1 MGKEEKNLAA
11 KNGTLMTE
19 GNIWERI
26 IKFALPL
33 MLGYLFQQ
41 FYTAVDSIV
50 VGNFVSKQALAAV
63 GTTTP
68 IVNMLI
74 GFFTG
79 LSSGASVVIAR
90 SYGAQNREK
99 LHDAVHTAIGM
110 IFSLSVVAT
119 AFGVFMVPY
128 MLRFMKTPADVFSE
142 SKTYLTI
149 YFAGIASLMIYNM
162 GAAILRAVG
171 DSKRPLYFL
180 VASSIVNIVFDL
192 VFVIVF
198 RMGVAGAAYA
208 TVLSQI
214 ISSVLVLVTLTREDE
229 DFKLH
234 WKEIKIH
241 KYVMKE
247 IFHIGF
253 PTALQQSITSFS
265 NVFVQSYINSFGS
278 SVMAAWSAYVKI
290 DHFALIPLDS
300 ISMSITTFV
309 GQNLGK
315 KNVKRA
321 EKGTKYAVI
330 LAFASTLALSLPI
343 MIFAP
348 HLIMLFNKE
357 AEVIEYGVFLLR
369 FMTPFYSLV
378 AMNSVLSGALCG
390 SGDTRVPTAIRL
402 FSFVVFRQIYLFF
415 VTQYTDSFMAVA
427 LGYPLGWMISAV
439 FGTIYYFRKRREIE
453 IKFSD

>member
-1 MGKEEKNLAA
+1 MAYKNA
-11 KNGTLMTE
+11 TLMTE
-19 GNIWERI
+19 GNIWEKI

-90 SYGAQNREK
+90 SFGAQNHKK
-99 LHDAVHTAIGM
+99 LEDAIHTAIGM
-110 IFSLSVVAT
+110 IFALSVIAT
-119 AFGVFMVPY
+119 VVGVLMVSP
-128 MLRFMKTPADVFSE
+128 MLRFMKTPDDVFSE
-142 SKTYLTI
+142 SRTYLTI

-180 VASSIVNIVFDL
+180 IASSFVNIVFDL

-198 RMGVAGAAYA
+198 KLGVAGAAYA

-214 ISSVLVLVTLTREDE
+214 ISSVLVLRTLTKEE
-229 DFKLH
+229 GIYKLF
-234 WKEIKIH
+234 WNKIKIH

-278 SVMAAWSAYVKI
+278 SVMAAWSAYIKI
-290 DHFALIPLDS
+290 DHFAIIPLDS

-309 GQNLGK
+309 GQNLGIK
-315 KNVKRA
+315 DVKRA

-330 LAFASTLALSLPI
+330 LAFAATAAITVPI
-343 MIFAP
+343 LVFAP

-357 AEVIEYGVFLLR
+357 AEVVEYGAFLLR

-378 AMNSVLSGALCG
+378 AVNSVLSGALCG
-390 SGDTRVPTAIRL
+390 SGDTRFPTAIRL

-415 VTQYTDSFMAVA
+415 VTQYTASFTAVA

-439 FGTIYYFRKRREIE
+439 LGTIYYLRKKREIE

>member
-1 MGKEEKNLAA
+1 MAYKNA
-11 KNGTLMTE
+11 TLMTE
-19 GNIWERI
+19 GNIWEKI

-90 SYGAQNREK
+90 SFGAQNHKK
-99 LHDAVHTAIGM
+99 LEDAIHTAIGM
-110 IFSLSVVAT
+110 IFALSVVAT
-119 AFGVFMVPY
+119 AIGVFMVPY
-128 MLRFMKTPADVFSE
+128 TLRFMKTPDDVFVE

-149 YFAGIASLMIYNM
+149 YFAGIASLMVYNM

-180 VASSIVNIVFDL
+180 IASSFVNIIFDL

-198 RMGVAGAAYA
+198 KLGVAGAAYA

-214 ISSVLVLVTLTREDE
+214 ISSVLVLGTLTKEKGIY
-229 DFKLH
+229 KLC
-234 WKEIKIH
+234 WEKIKIH

-247 IFHIGF
+247 IFHIGL

-290 DHFALIPLDS
+290 DHFAIIPLDS

-309 GQNLGK
+309 GQNLGTK
-315 KNVKRA
+315 DVKRA
-321 EKGTKYAVI
+321 EKGTKYASI
-330 LAFASTLALSLPI
+330 LAFAATIAITAPI
-343 MIFAP
+343 LIFAP
-348 HLIMLFNKE
+348 HLIMLFNRE
-357 AEVIEYGVFLLR
+357 AEVVEYGAFLLR
-369 FMTPFYSLV
+369 FMTPFYSIV
-378 AMNSVLSGALCG
+378 AVNSVLSGALCG
-390 SGDTRVPTAIRL
+390 SGDTKLPTAIRL

-415 VTQYTDSFMAVA
+415 VTQYTDSFVAVA
-427 LGYPLGWMISAV
+427 LGYPLGWIISAL
-439 FGTIYYFRKRREIE
+439 FITIYYMRKKREIE

>member
-1 MGKEEKNLAA
+1 MAYKNA
-11 KNGTLMTE
+11 TLMTE
-19 GNIWERI
+19 GNIWEKI

-90 SYGAQNREK
+90 SFGAQNHKK
-99 LHDAVHTAIGM
+99 LEDAIHTAIGM
-110 IFSLSVVAT
+110 IFALSVVAT
-119 AFGVFMVPY
+119 AIGVFMVPY
-128 MLRFMKTPADVFSE
+128 TLRFMKTPDDVFVE

-180 VASSIVNIVFDL
+180 IASSFVNIIFDL

-198 RMGVAGAAYA
+198 KLGVAGAAYA

-214 ISSVLVLVTLTREDE
+214 ISSVLVLGTLTKEKGIY
-229 DFKLH
+229 KLC
-234 WKEIKIH
+234 WEKIKIH

-247 IFHIGF
+247 IFHIGL

-290 DHFALIPLDS
+290 DHFAIIPLDS

-309 GQNLGK
+309 GQNLGTK
-315 KNVKRA
+315 DVKRA
-321 EKGTKYAVI
+321 EKGTKYASI
-330 LAFASTLALSLPI
+330 LAFAATIAITAPI
-343 MIFAP
+343 LIFAS
-348 HLIMLFNKE
+348 HLIMLFNRE
-357 AEVIEYGVFLLR
+357 AEVVEYGAFLLR
-369 FMTPFYSLV
+369 FMTPFYSIV
-378 AMNSVLSGALCG
+378 AVNSVLSGALCG
-390 SGDTRVPTAIRL
+390 SGDTKLPTAIRL

-415 VTQYTDSFMAVA
+415 VTQYTDSFVAVA
-427 LGYPLGWMISAV
+427 LGYPLGWIISAL
-439 FGTIYYFRKRREIE
+439 FITIYYMRKKREIE

>member
-1 MGKEEKNLAA
+1 MASKNA
-11 KNGTLMTE
+11 TLMTE
-19 GNIWERI
+19 GNIWEKI

-90 SYGAQNREK
+90 SFGAQNKQK
-99 LHDAVHTAIGM
+99 LQDAVHTAIGM
-110 IFSLSVVAT
+110 IFALSVVAT

-128 MLRFMKTPADVFSE
+128 MLRFMKTPDDVFIE

-180 VASSIVNIVFDL
+180 IASSFVNIVFDL
-192 VFVIVF
+192 IFVIVF
-198 RMGVAGAAYA
+198 KMGVAGAAYA

-214 ISSVLVLVTLTREDE
+214 ISSVLVLGTLTKEDGIY
-229 DFKLH
+229 KLH
-234 WKEIKIH
+234 WDRIKIH

-253 PTALQQSITSFS
+253 PTALQQSITAFS

-278 SVMAAWSAYVKI
+278 SVMAAWSAYIKI
-290 DHFALIPLDS
+290 DHFAIIPLDS

-309 GQNLGK
+309 GQNLGVHD
-315 KNVKRA
+315 VKRSQ
-321 EKGTKYAVI
+321 KGTKYAVI
-330 LAFASTLALSLPI
+330 LAFAATAAVTVPI
-343 MIFAP
+343 LIFAP
-348 HLIMLFNKE
+348 QLIGLFNKE
-357 AEVIEYGVFLLR
+357 TEVIEYGVFLLR
-369 FMTPFYSLV
+369 FMTPFYSFV
-378 AMNSVLSGALCG
+378 AVSSVLSGALCG
-390 SGDTRVPTAIRL
+390 SGDTRFPTAIRL

-415 VTQYTDSFMAVA
+415 VTQYTSSFTAVA
-427 LGYPLGWMISAV
+427 LGYPLGWILSAV
-439 FGTIYYFRKRREIE
+439 LGTIYYMRKKREIE
-453 IKFSD
+453 IRFSD

>member
-1 MGKEEKNLAA
+1 
-11 KNGTLMTE
+11 MTE
-19 GNIWERI
+19 GNIWSRI

-33 MLGYLFQQ
+33 ALGYLFQQ
-41 FYTAVDSIV
+41 LYTAVDSII

-90 SYGAQNREK
+90 NFGAQNEK
-99 LHDAVHTAIGM
+99 KVQDAVHTAVAM
-110 IFSLSVVAT
+110 IFVLSIFAT
-119 AFGVFMVPY
+119 AIGVFMVPY
-128 MLRFMKTPADVFSE
+128 MLKFMKTPDDVFAE
-142 SKTYLTI
+142 SRTYLTI
-149 YFAGIASLMIYNM
+149 YFSGIASLMIYNM

-171 DSKRPLYFL
+171 DSRKPLYFL
-180 VASSIVNIVFDL
+180 VVSSVVNVVFDL
-192 VFVIVF
+192 VFVILF
-198 RMGVAGAAYA
+198 KMGVAGAAYA

-214 ISSVLVLVTLTREDE
+214 ISSVLVLLTLTKTNGI
-229 DFKLH
+229 FKLH
-234 WKEIKIH
+234 WKNIKMH
-241 KYVMKE
+241 EYVMKE

-278 SVMAAWSAYVKI
+278 SVMAAWSAYIKI
-290 DHFALIPLDS
+290 DHFAIIPLDS

-309 GQNLGK
+309 GQNLGVHD
-315 KNVKRA
+315 VKRA

-330 LAFASTLALSLPI
+330 LAFAATAAVTVPILA
-343 MIFAP
+343 FAP
-348 HLIMLFNKE
+348 HLIALFNKE

-369 FMTPFYSLV
+369 FMTPFYALV

-390 SGDTRVPTAIRL
+390 SGDTRFPTAIRL
-402 FSFVVFRQIYLFF
+402 FSFVVFRQIYLFM

-427 LGYPLGWMISAV
+427 LGYPLGWLISAV
-439 FGTIYYFRKRREIE
+439 LGTIYYLRKKREIE
-453 IKFSD
+453 IRFSD

>member
-1 MGKEEKNLAA
+1 MATKNA
-11 KNGTLMTE
+11 TLMTE
-19 GNIWERI
+19 GNIWGKI

-90 SYGAQNREK
+90 SFGAQNHQK
-99 LHDAVHTAIGM
+99 LEDAVHTSIGM
-110 IFSLSVVAT
+110 IFALSVVAT
-119 AFGVFMVPY
+119 AVGVFMVPY
-128 MLRFMKTPADVFSE
+128 TLKFMKTPDDVFVD

-171 DSKRPLYFL
+171 DSRRPLYFL
-180 VASSIVNIVFDL
+180 IASSFVNIVFDL

-198 RMGVAGAAYA
+198 KLGVAGAAYA

-214 ISSVLVLVTLTREDE
+214 ISAFLVLRTLTKEKGIY
-229 DFKLH
+229 KLC
-234 WKEIKIH
+234 WNKIKIH
-241 KYVMKE
+241 KYVMRE

-253 PTALQQSITSFS
+253 PSALQQSITSFS
-265 NVFVQSYINSFGS
+265 NVFVQSYINAFGS
-278 SVMAAWSAYVKI
+278 SVMAAWSAYIKI
-290 DHFALIPLDS
+290 DHFAIIPLDS

-309 GQNLGK
+309 GQNLGIK
-315 KNVKRA
+315 DVKRA

-330 LAFASTLALSLPI
+330 LAFASTVAITVPI
-343 MIFAP
+343 LIFAP

-357 AEVIEYGVFLLR
+357 AEVVGYGAFLLR
-369 FMTPFYSLV
+369 FMTPFYSVV
-378 AMNSVLSGALCG
+378 AVNSVLSGALCG
-390 SGDTRVPTAIRL
+390 SGDTRLPTAIRL

-415 VTQYTDSFMAVA
+415 VTQYTDSFTFVA
-427 LGYPLGWMISAV
+427 LGYPLGWIISALLI
-439 FGTIYYFRKRREIE
+439 TIYYLRKKREIE
-453 IKFSD
+453 IKFSDEIL

>member
-1 MGKEEKNLAA
+1 MASKS
-11 KNGTLMTE
+11 GTLMTE
-19 GNIWERI
+19 GNIWSRI

-41 FYTAVDSIV
+41 LYTAVDSII

-90 SYGAQNREK
+90 NFGAQNEK
-99 LHDAVHTAIGM
+99 KVQDAVHTAIAM
-110 IFSLSVVAT
+110 IFVLSIFAT
-119 AFGVFMVPY
+119 AIGVFMVPY
-128 MLRFMKTPADVFSE
+128 MLRFMKTPDDVFPDSNR
-142 SKTYLTI
+142 YLTI

-171 DSKRPLYFL
+171 DSKKPFYFL
-180 VASSIVNIVFDL
+180 IVSSVVNVFFDL
-192 VFVIVF
+192 LFVVVFKL
-198 RMGVAGAAYA
+198 GVAGAAYA

-214 ISSVLVLVTLTREDE
+214 ISAVLVLIALTKTNGI
-229 DFKLH
+229 FKIH
-234 WKEIKIH
+234 WKKVKMHE
-241 KYVMKE
+241 YVMRE
-247 IFHIGF
+247 ILHIGF

-278 SVMAAWSAYVKI
+278 SVMAAWSAYIKI
-290 DHFALIPLDS
+290 DHFAIIPLDS
-300 ISMSITTFV
+300 IAMSITTFV
-309 GQNLGK
+309 GQNLGVK
-315 KNVKRA
+315 DVKRA
-321 EKGTKYAVI
+321 EKGTKYAAI
-330 LAFASTLALSLPI
+330 LAVAATLAISVPI
-343 MIFAP
+343 IVFAP
-348 HLIMLFNKE
+348 YLIMLFNKE

-378 AMNSVLSGALCG
+378 AINSVLSGALCG
-390 SGDTRVPTAIRL
+390 SGETRVPTAIRL
-402 FSFVVFRQIYLFF
+402 FSFVAFRQVYLFF
-415 VTQYTDSFMAVA
+415 VTQYTDSFVTVA
-427 LGYPLGWMISAV
+427 LGYPLGWIISAI
-439 FGTIYYFRKRREIE
+439 FGSIYYLHKKREIE

>member
-1 MGKEEKNLAA
+1 MA
-11 KNGTLMTE
+11 KQGGTLMTE
-19 GNIWERI
+19 GNIWSRI

-33 MLGYLFQQ
+33 ALGYLFQQ
-41 FYTAVDSIV
+41 LYTAVDSII

-90 SYGAQNREK
+90 NFGAQNEK
-99 LHDAVHTAIGM
+99 KVQDAVHTAIAM
-110 IFSLSVVAT
+110 IFVLSIFAT
-119 AFGVFMVPY
+119 AIGVFMVPY
-128 MLRFMKTPADVFSE
+128 MLRFMKTPDDVFVE
-142 SKTYLTI
+142 SSTYLTI

-171 DSKRPLYFL
+171 DSRRPLYFL
-180 VASSIVNIVFDL
+180 IISSFVNIVFDL

-198 RMGVAGAAYA
+198 DLGVAGAAYA
-208 TVLSQI
+208 TVISQI
-214 ISSVLVLVTLTREDE
+214 ISSILVLITLTKTSGI
-229 DFKLH
+229 FKLH
-234 WKEIKIH
+234 WEKIKMH
-241 KYVMKE
+241 EYVMRE

-278 SVMAAWSAYVKI
+278 SVMAAWSAYIKI
-290 DHFALIPLDS
+290 DHFAIIPLDS

-309 GQNLGK
+309 GQNLGIRD
-315 KNVKRA
+315 VKRA
-321 EKGTKYAVI
+321 EKGTKNAVI
-330 LAFASTLALSLPI
+330 LAFAATAAVTVPI
-343 MIFAP
+343 MVFAP
-348 HLIMLFNKE
+348 HLIGLFNKE

-390 SGDTRVPTAIRL
+390 SGDTRFPTAIRL
-402 FSFVVFRQIYLFF
+402 FSFVVFRQIYLFM
-415 VTQYTDSFMAVA
+415 VTQYTDSFVAVA
-427 LGYPLGWMISAV
+427 LGYPLGWIISAV
-439 FGTIYYFRKRREIE
+439 LGTIYYMHKKREIE
-453 IKFSD
+453 IRFSD

>member
-1 MGKEEKNLAA
+1 MASKS
-11 KNGTLMTE
+11 GTLMTD
-19 GNIWERI
+19 GNIWSRI

-33 MLGYLFQQ
+33 ALGYLFQQ
-41 FYTAVDSIV
+41 LYTAVDSII

-90 SYGAQNREK
+90 NFGAQNEK
-99 LHDAVHTAIGM
+99 KVQDAVHTAIAM
-110 IFSLSVVAT
+110 IFVLSIFAT
-119 AFGVFMVPY
+119 AIGVFMVPY
-128 MLRFMKTPADVFSE
+128 MLRFMKTPDDVFIE
-142 SKTYLTI
+142 SQTYLTI

-171 DSKRPLYFL
+171 DSKRPLYYL
-180 VASSIVNIVFDL
+180 IISSVVNVVFDL
-192 VFVIVF
+192 IFVIVF
-198 RMGVAGAAYA
+198 KMGVAGAAYA
-208 TVLSQI
+208 TVISQI
-214 ISSVLVLVTLTREDE
+214 ISSILVLTTLTKTTGI
-229 DFKLH
+229 FKLH
-234 WKEIKIH
+234 WNKIKMH
-241 KYVMKE
+241 EYVMRE

-265 NVFVQSYINSFGS
+265 NVFVQSYINAFGS

-309 GQNLGK
+309 GQNLG
-315 KNVKRA
+315 VHDIKRA
-321 EKGTKYAVI
+321 EKGTKNAII
-330 LAFASTLALSLPI
+330 LAFAATAAVTVPI
-343 MIFAP
+343 LIFAP
-348 HLIMLFNKE
+348 HFIALFNKE

-378 AMNSVLSGALCG
+378 AVNSVLSGTLCG
-390 SGDTRVPTAIRL
+390 SGDTRFPTVIRL
-402 FSFVVFRQIYLFF
+402 FSFVVFRQIYLFA
-415 VTQYTDSFMAVA
+415 VTSFTDSFVAVA
-427 LGYPLGWMISAV
+427 LGYPLGWMLSAV
-439 FGTIYYFRKRREIE
+439 LGSIYYLYKKKEIE
-453 IKFSD
+453 IRFSE

>member
-1 MGKEEKNLAA
+1 MASKG
-11 KNGTLMTE
+11 GTLMTE
-19 GNIWERI
+19 GNIWSRI

-41 FYTAVDSIV
+41 LYTAVDSII

-90 SYGAQNREK
+90 NFGAQNEK
-99 LHDAVHTAIGM
+99 KVQDAVHTAIGM
-110 IFSLSVVAT
+110 IFILSIFAT
-119 AFGVFMVPY
+119 AIGVFMVPY
-128 MLRFMKTPADVFSE
+128 MLSFMKTPDDVFIE

-171 DSKRPLYFL
+171 DSKKPLYFL
-180 VASSIVNIVFDL
+180 IVSSVVNVVFDL
-192 VFVIVF
+192 IFVVAF
-198 RMGVAGAAYA
+198 KMGVAGAAYA
-208 TVLSQI
+208 TVISQI
-214 ISSVLVLVTLTREDE
+214 ISAVLVLFTLTKTNGI
-229 DFKLH
+229 F
-234 WKEIKIH
+234 KIH
-241 KYVMKE
+241 WNKVKMHSYVMKE
-247 IFHIGF
+247 ILHIGF

-278 SVMAAWSAYVKI
+278 SVMAAWSAYIKI
-290 DHFALIPLDS
+290 DHFAIIPLDS
-300 ISMSITTFV
+300 IAMSITTFV
-309 GQNLGK
+309 GQNLGV

-321 EKGTKYAVI
+321 EKGTKYAAI
-330 LAFASTLALSLPI
+330 LAIAATAAISVPI
-343 MIFAP
+343 IIFAP

-357 AEVIEYGVFLLR
+357 AEVVEYGMFLLR

-378 AMNSVLSGALCG
+378 AINSVLSGALCG
-390 SGDTRVPTAIRL
+390 SGETRVPTAIRL

-415 VTQYTDSFMAVA
+415 VTQYTESFVAVA

-439 FGTIYYFRKRREIE
+439 FGTIYYMHKKREIE
-453 IKFSD
+453 IRFSD